1 MISRGDDQPG
11 KYQIADGFIL
21 NTMTGEVWKYDED
34 RDAFKFVQK
43 EETLHSFVDQ
53 VRGFIAMEQEHD
65 TPKDIADELSLKL
78 QIAMDR
84 RSKVISTLSN
94 VMKKASSTQDSIIRN
109 IK

>member
-1 MISRGDDQPG
+1 MISRGDNQLG
-11 KYQIADGFIL
+11 KYQIADGFLL

-34 RDAFKFVQK
+34 KKALRSVQK
-43 EETLHSFVDQ
+43 DETFHSLLDQ
-53 VRGFIAMEQEHD
+53 IKDFIAMEQEPD
-65 TPKDIADELSLKL
+65 TSKDIADELSLRL

-94 VMKKASSTQDSIIRN
+94 MMKKVASTQDTIVRN